1 MSSLDKIK
9 KRLFDIVVSL
19 LALIIL
25 LIPIL
30 FLIIIATFDTAKFG
44 LFIQERIGKGGKV
57 FYIFKI
63 RTLKNTGAKPSN
75 FGSFLRGW
83 KLDELPQFFNV
94 FLSQMSVVG
103 PRPDL
108 VGFADELKGADKMVL
123 NVKPGLTSRASLK
136 YFNEEEILKRQKN
149 PVFYNESVIWPDKV
163 KLNRLYVQNWTFK
176 EDLKILLDTLLLIIK
191 KNNAKNRGA

>member
-19 LALIIL
+19 LAIIIL

-30 FLIIIATFDTAKFG
+30 FLIIIATFDTTKFG
-44 LFIQERIGKGGKV
+44 LFFQERIGKGGKV

-108 VGFADELKGADKMVL
+108 VGFADELKGGDKMVL